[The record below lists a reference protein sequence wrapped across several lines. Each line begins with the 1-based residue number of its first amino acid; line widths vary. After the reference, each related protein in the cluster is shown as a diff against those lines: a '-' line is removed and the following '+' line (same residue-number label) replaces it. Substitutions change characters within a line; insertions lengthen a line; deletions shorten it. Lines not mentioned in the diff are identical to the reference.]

1 MNDLPFIL
9 LLVIGLLAAG
19 CVTGSQEIPGALTG
33 IPPASA
39 SAAKSPVA
47 ATPGYTTGSPGH
59 ILDMTYPFDNAS
71 IYWPNAQGFS
81 LAPESAGINEKG
93 YWYAANF
100 YSASEHGGTHADAP
114 RHFAE
119 NGRTIDQV
127 PLAEWI
133 GPAVVIDVRD
143 QCARNRDYLL
153 TVADIENWEQ
163 QHGRIPAGA
172 WVIMYTGIDTQ
183 YYPDPVKVMGTD
195 TKGIPAIPYLSFP
208 GFSKESAEFLTTQR
222 NIAGIALDTP
232 SMDYGK
238 SQDFPV
244 HRVICGADKL
254 ALENIANLDK
264 LPPSGATLYVIPMDI
279 RGGTGAPARVFAII
293 P

>member
-1 MNDLPFIL
+1 
-9 LLVIGLLAAG
+9 
-19 CVTGSQEIPGALTG
+19 
-33 IPPASA
+33 
-39 SAAKSPVA
+39 
-47 ATPGYTTGSPGH
+47 
-59 ILDMTYPFDNAS
+59 MTYPFDNTS
-71 IYWPNAQGFS
+71 IYWPNAQPFT
-81 LAPESAGINEKG
+81 LTTESAGMTDKG

-114 RHFAE
+114 LHFAR

-143 QCARNRDYLL
+143 QCARDRDYLL
-153 TVADIENWEQ
+153 TVQDITGWEDRY
-163 QHGRIPAGA
+163 GRIPAGA

-183 YYPDPVKVMGTD
+183 GYPDPVKVLGTD
-195 TKGIPAIPYLSFP
+195 KKGLAAIPFLNFP
-208 GFSKESAEFLTTQR
+208 GFSRESAEFLTTER
-222 NIAGIALDTP
+222 NITGIALDTP

-238 SQDFPV
+238 SPDFPV
-244 HRVICGADKL
+244 HRVICGADHL
-254 ALENIANLDK
+254 ALENIAHLDQ